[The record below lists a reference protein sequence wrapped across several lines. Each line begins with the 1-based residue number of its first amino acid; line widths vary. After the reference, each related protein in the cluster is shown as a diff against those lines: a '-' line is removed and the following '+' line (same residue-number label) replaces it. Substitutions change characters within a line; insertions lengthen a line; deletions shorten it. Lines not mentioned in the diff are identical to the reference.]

1 MCFSGEI
8 LVVGGWRDW
17 MILEFLSSFWWVEQ
31 DTAFNAMVK
40 IWVGV
45 GILVTLQFKLDTDYA
60 EYTANSIGAD
70 SFVSINTIEK

>member
-1 MCFSGEI
+1 MDDGT
-8 LVVGGWRDW
+8 GWSW
-17 MILEFLSSFWWVEQ
+17 SSFPLYLFLSSFWWVEQ